1 MEVSKKRG
9 KFILTRVFP
18 YGAALRS
25 NGDTKLECIA
35 VRSKVAG
42 KK

>member
-18 YGAALRS
+18 YGAALIS
-25 NGDTKLECIA
+25 NGDN
-35 VRSKVAG
+35 KVG
-42 KK
+42 MHSGEVERKRE